1 MKTARGRQKIRFYCE
16 IEEGKTRFDLQFG
29 RVLAC
34 HLLNAKEKLN
44 WKNCVL
50 DKDGEE
56 KLANQYKEEF
66 KIMVSKKKVA

>member
-1 MKTARGRQKIRFYCE
+1 M
-16 IEEGKTRFDLQFG
+16 QFG

-50 DKDGEE
+50 GRDEEE
-56 KLANQYKEEF
+56 KLALKYKEELS
-66 KIMVSKKKVA
+66 KIRSASKKA